1 MYIHEAIKKAQEEN
15 LCIKRECWDSA
26 RIEFED
32 CIGGAKECE
41 PCIDGERWMPMA
53 WELTA
58 DDWVT
63 CSYPQCTQTFH
74 KPEPVRKKHDTDMD
88 VTLRR
93 MGNVALGLSILSFL
107 VAVSALVIKLL
118 PLFQ

>member
-1 MYIHEAIKKAQEEN
+1 MYIHEAIKKAQEEK

-32 CIGGAKECE
+32 CVFGAKECE

-63 CSYPQCTQTFH
+63 CSHPQCTQTFH
-74 KPEPVRKKHDTDMD
+74 KTEPVRKKPEATRIAAI
-88 VTLRR
+88 V
-93 MGNVALGLSILSFL
+93 LSCVSML
-107 VAVSALVIKLL
+107 VSLAVLL
-118 PLFQ
+118 LT

>member
-1 MYIHEAIKKAQEEN
+1 MYIHEAIRKAQEEK

-32 CIGGAKECE
+32 CVFGAKECE

-63 CSYPQCTQTFH
+63 CSHPQCTQTFH
-74 KPEPVRKKHDTDMD
+74 KPEPVRKKPEAT
-88 VTLRR
+88 RI
-93 MGNVALGLSILSFL
+93 A
-107 VAVSALVIKLL
+107 ALVLSCVSMLVSLAVLL
-118 PLFQ
+118 LT

>member
-1 MYIHEAIKKAQEEN
+1 MYIHEAIKKAQEDN

-32 CIGGAKECE
+32 CVFGAKECE

-63 CSYPQCTQTFH
+63 CSHPQCTQTFH
-74 KPEPVRKKHDTDMD
+74 KPEPVRKKPEAT
-88 VTLRR
+88 RI
-93 MGNVALGLSILSFL
+93 A
-107 VAVSALVIKLL
+107 ALVLSCVSMLVSLAVLL
-118 PLFQ
+118 LT

>member
-32 CIGGAKECE
+32 CVFGAKECE

-63 CSYPQCTQTFH
+63 CSHPQCTQTFH
-74 KPEPVRKKHDTDMD
+74 KPEPVRKKPEAT
-88 VTLRR
+88 RI
-93 MGNVALGLSILSFL
+93 A
-107 VAVSALVIKLL
+107 ALVLSCVSMLVSLAVLL
-118 PLFQ
+118 LT

>member
-32 CIGGAKECE
+32 CVFGAKECE

-63 CSYPQCTQTFH
+63 CSHPQCTQTFH
-74 KPEPVRKKHDTDMD
+74 NPEPVRKKPEAT
-88 VTLRR
+88 RI
-93 MGNVALGLSILSFL
+93 A
-107 VAVSALVIKLL
+107 ALVLSCVSMLVSLAVLL
-118 PLFQ
+118 LT

>member
-1 MYIHEAIKKAQEEN
+1 MYIHEAIKNAQEEN

-32 CIGGAKECE
+32 CVFGAKECE

-63 CSYPQCTQTFH
+63 CSHPQCTQTFH
-74 KPEPVRKKHDTDMD
+74 KPEPVRKKPEAT
-88 VTLRR
+88 RI
-93 MGNVALGLSILSFL
+93 A
-107 VAVSALVIKLL
+107 ALVLSCVSMLVSLAVLL
-118 PLFQ
+118 LT

>member
-26 RIEFED
+26 RIEFEAYEWK
-32 CIGGAKECE
+32 GKPCE

-63 CSYPQCTQTFH
+63 CSHPQCTQTFH
-74 KPEPVRKKHDTDMD
+74 KPEPVRKKPEAT
-88 VTLRR
+88 RI
-93 MGNVALGLSILSFL
+93 A
-107 VAVSALVIKLL
+107 ALVLSCVSMLVSLAVLL
-118 PLFQ
+118 LT

>member
-26 RIEFED
+26 RIEFEAYEW
-32 CIGGAKECE
+32 GAKVCL
-41 PCIDGERWMPMA
+41 PYVNGKRWLPRL

-63 CSYPQCTQTFH
+63 CSQPEEPCTLKEQE
-74 KPEPVRKKHDTDMD
+74 PEPGRKEYDIDMS
-88 VTLRR
+88 VIRR
-93 MGNVALGLSILSFL
+93 KMNIFAL
-107 VAVSALVIKLL
+107 VSASIIFLAAVISMVIKLTS
-118 PLFQ
+118 

>member
-32 CIGGAKECE
+32 CVFGAKKCE

-63 CSYPQCTQTFH
+63 CSHPQCTQTFH
-74 KPEPVRKKHDTDMD
+74 KPEPVRKKPEAT
-88 VTLRR
+88 RI
-93 MGNVALGLSILSFL
+93 A
-107 VAVSALVIKLL
+107 ALVLSCVSMLVSLAVLL
-118 PLFQ
+118 LT

>member
-1 MYIHEAIKKAQEEN
+1 MYIHEAIKKAQERN

-32 CIGGAKECE
+32 CVFGAKDCE

-58 DDWVT
+58 NDWVT
-63 CSYPQCTQTFH
+63 CSHPQCTQTFH
-74 KPEPVRKKHDTDMD
+74 KPEPVRKKYDIDMS
-88 VTLRR
+88 VIRR
-93 MGNVALGLSILSFL
+93 KMNIFAL
-107 VAVSALVIKLL
+107 VSASIIFLAAVISMVIKLTS
-118 PLFQ
+118 